1 MCLNI
6 LFVKLFKSVVFSYV
20 IRKGLKESDDFVSRR
35 GHRDSCFWLCLE
47 CGNNIPATLSR
58 TVTTQALCPSCTTKL
73 SSSNKNNINE
83 NQTSLAYLEQL
94 DYIF

>member
-1 MCLNI
+1 M
-6 LFVKLFKSVVFSYV
+6 FVKLFKSVVFSYV
-20 IRKGLKESDDFVSRR
+20 IRKGLKESDGFVSRR
-35 GHRDSCFWLCLE
+35 GHRDSSFWLCLE

-58 TVTTQALCPSCTTKL
+58 TDSFKTLCPTCTAKL

-83 NQTSLAYLEQL
+83 NRTNLDYLEQL